1 MTENGHIPIPYRYLD
16 HVADTRFIAY
26 GDTCGT
32 VFENAAKAM
41 FGVIA
46 DISEVSG
53 DVSFPVELTAPDAES
68 LLVDWLS
75 ELLFL
80 FDAEEVLLSRF
91 TVGSVGET
99 ADGSLC
105 LKAVVSGAY
114 TDPDVHEMKTEVKAV
129 TYNGLRIEETKDG
142 WEAEVVLDL

>member
-1 MTENGHIPIPYRYLD
+1 MPENGCTRTPYRYLD

-26 GDTCGT
+26 GESFGA

-46 DISEVSG
+46 DISNVSG
-53 DVSFPVELTAPDAES
+53 DISFPVELTAPDAES

-80 FDAEEVLLSRF
+80 FDAEEVLLGRF
-91 TVGSVGET
+91 TVETVGKT

-105 LKAVVSGAY
+105 LKAVVSGEN